1 MTGGIRME
9 YRKLGRTDTSLSF
22 IGLGCVTFG
31 READEDTSF
40 SLLDY
45 AVERGLNWLDTAE
58 GYGGGNARTYRRDV
72 LKVDDVRETSDI
84 MGSSEII
91 IGKWMKARGCR
102 DDVVICSKV
111 SSGNKPENVHRALQV
126 SLERLQVDSVDIYEL
141 HSPDDTVPIDE
152 SLAALDEAVSA
163 GSIKIVG
170 CSNFNAAQLREALDA
185 GARHGYARFEVIQP
199 PYNLAD
205 PGAQDELFPLCRR
218 EEVGVTT
225 YSPLAAGFLAG
236 KYTPDR
242 NAFPKGSRFDVIP
255 GHADIYFNDRNF
267 RNVERLRTL
276 ADSRGLPMVRLAM
289 AWAMGHPDI
298 TSVIVGARHTGHLD
312 NAFDALALRAD
323 TDLRDEMSKWL
334 TD

>member
-1 MTGGIRME
+1 ME
-9 YRKLGRTDTSLSF
+9 HRKLGRTDTSLSL

-31 READEDTSF
+31 REIDEDASAAI
-40 SLLDY
+40 LDD
-45 AVERGLNWLDTAE
+45 AVERGINWLDTAE
-58 GYGGGNARTYRRDV
+58 AYGGGNARTYRRDV

-111 SSGNKPENVHRALQV
+111 SSGNRPENIARALRV
-126 SLERLQVDSVDIYEL
+126 SLERLQVDCVDIYEL
-141 HSPDDTVPIDE
+141 HSPDETVPISE
-152 SLAALDEAVSA
+152 SLAALDVEVSA
-163 GSIKIVG
+163 GRVGTVG
-170 CSNFNAAQLREALDA
+170 CSNFNAAQLREALDTS
-185 GARHGYARFEVIQP
+185 AREGYARFEVVQP

-218 EEVGVTT
+218 EEVGITS

-242 NAFPKGSRFDVIP
+242 NDFPKGSRFDVIP

-267 RNVERLRTL
+267 RNVERLRAL
-276 ADSRGLPMVRLAM
+276 ADNRGIPMVRMAM

-298 TSVIVGARHTGHLD
+298 TSVLVGARHTGHLD

-323 TDLRDEMSKWL
+323 TELRDELSSWL

>member
-1 MTGGIRME
+1 ME
-9 YRKLGRTDTSLSF
+9 HLKLGRTDTSLSF

-31 READEDTSF
+31 REIDEDASTAV
-40 SLLDY
+40 LDD
-45 AVERGLNWLDTAE
+45 AVERGINWLDTAE
-58 GYGGGNARTYRRDV
+58 AYGGGNARTYRRDV

-102 DDVVICSKV
+102 NDVVICSKV
-111 SSGNKPENVHRALQV
+111 SSGNSPENITRALRV
-126 SLERLQVDSVDIYEL
+126 SLERLQVDCVDIYEL
-141 HSPDDTVPIDE
+141 HSPDETVPIAE
-152 SLAALDEAVSA
+152 SLAALDEEVSA
-163 GSIKIVG
+163 GRIGTVG

-185 GARHGYARFEVIQP
+185 SAREGYARFEVVQP

-218 EEVGVTT
+218 EEVGVTS

-242 NAFPKGSRFDVIP
+242 NDFPKGSRFDVIP

-267 RNVERLRTL
+267 RNVKRLRAL
-276 ADSRGLPMVRLAM
+276 ADNRGLPMVRLAM

-298 TSVIVGARHTGHLD
+298 TSVLVGARHSGHLD
-312 NAFDALALRAD
+312 NAFEALALKAD
-323 TDLRDEMSKWL
+323 TELRDEMSSWL

>member
-1 MTGGIRME
+1 ME
-9 YRKLGRTDTSLSF
+9 HRKLGRTDISLSF

-31 READEDTSF
+31 REIDEDASAAI
-40 SLLDY
+40 LDD
-45 AVERGLNWLDTAE
+45 AVERGINWLDTAE
-58 GYGGGNARTYRRDV
+58 AYGGGNARTYRRDV

-111 SSGNKPENVHRALQV
+111 SSGNSPENIARALRV
-126 SLERLQVDSVDIYEL
+126 SLERLQVDCVDIYEL
-141 HSPDDTVPIDE
+141 HSPDETVPIAE
-152 SLAALDEAVSA
+152 SLAALDEEVKA
-163 GSIKIVG
+163 GRIGTVG

-185 GARHGYARFEVIQP
+185 SDREGYARFEVVQP

-218 EEVGVTT
+218 EEVGITS

-242 NAFPKGSRFDVIP
+242 NAFPTGSRFDVIP
-255 GHADIYFNDRNF
+255 GHADIYFSDRNF
-267 RNVERLRTL
+267 RNVERLRAL
-276 ADSRGLPMVRLAM
+276 ADTRGLPMVRMAM

-298 TSVIVGARHTGHLD
+298 TSVLVGARHAGHLD
-312 NAFDALALRAD
+312 NAFDALALTAD
-323 TDLRDEMSKWL
+323 TELRDEMSSWL

>member
-1 MTGGIRME
+1 ME
-9 YRKLGRTDTSLSF
+9 HRKLGRTDISLSF

-31 READEDTSF
+31 REIDEDASAAI
-40 SLLDY
+40 LDD
-45 AVERGLNWLDTAE
+45 AVERGINWLDTAE
-58 GYGGGNARTYRRDV
+58 AYGGGNARTYRRDV

-111 SSGNKPENVHRALQV
+111 SSGNSPENIARALRV
-126 SLERLQVDSVDIYEL
+126 SLERLQVDCVDIYEL
-141 HSPDDTVPIDE
+141 HSPDETVPIAE
-152 SLAALDEAVSA
+152 SLAALDEEVRA
-163 GSIKIVG
+163 GRIGTVG

-185 GARHGYARFEVIQP
+185 SDREGYARFEVVQP

-218 EEVGVTT
+218 EEVGITS

-242 NAFPKGSRFDVIP
+242 NAFPTGSRFDVIP
-255 GHADIYFNDRNF
+255 GHADIYFSDRNF
-267 RNVERLRTL
+267 RNVERLRAL
-276 ADSRGLPMVRLAM
+276 ADTRRLPMVRMAM

-298 TSVIVGARHTGHLD
+298 TSVLVGARHAGHLD
-312 NAFDALALRAD
+312 NAFDALALTAD
-323 TDLRDEMSKWL
+323 TELRDEMSSWL

>member
-1 MTGGIRME
+1 ME
-9 YRKLGRTDTSLSF
+9 HRKLGRTEMSISF

-31 READEDTSF
+31 REIDEENSVAI
-40 SLLDY
+40 LDY
-45 AVERGLNWLDTAE
+45 AVENGLDWLDTAE
-58 GYGGGNARTYRRDV
+58 AYGGGNARTYRREA

-91 IGKWMKARGCR
+91 IGKWMKERGCR
-102 DDVVICSKV
+102 DEVVICSKV
-111 SSGNKPENVHRALQV
+111 SSGNKPENIARALQV
-126 SLERLQVDSVDIYEL
+126 SLDRLQVDCIDIYEL
-141 HSPDDTVPIDE
+141 HSPDESVPIDE
-152 SLAALDEAVSA
+152 SLAVLDQAVTA
-163 GSIKIVG
+163 GRIKTVG

-185 GARHGYARFEVIQP
+185 SARHGYARFEVIQP

-218 EEVGVTT
+218 EEVGVTS
-225 YSPLAAGFLAG
+225 YSPLAAGFLTG

-242 NAFPKGSRFDVIP
+242 NDFPRGSRFDVIP

-267 RNVERLRTL
+267 RNVERLRAL
-276 ADSRGLPMVRLAM
+276 SDSRGLPMVRLAM
-289 AWAMGHPDI
+289 AWTMGHPDV

-312 NAFDALALRAD
+312 NAFEALALR
-323 TDLRDEMSKWL
+323 TDSELRDEMSSWL

>member
-1 MTGGIRME
+1 ME
-9 YRKLGRTDTSLSF
+9 HRKLGRTDTSLSF

-31 READEDTSF
+31 REIDEDTSL
-40 SLLDY
+40 SILDY
-45 AVERGLNWLDTAE
+45 AVEKGLNWLDTAE
-58 GYGGGNARTYRRDV
+58 AYGGGNARTYRRDV
-72 LKVDDVRETSDI
+72 LKVDDVRETSDV
-84 MGSSEII
+84 MGSSEVI
-91 IGKWMKARGCR
+91 IGRWMKARDCR

-111 SSGNKPENVHRALQV
+111 SSGNKPENIARALQV
-126 SLERLQVDSVDIYEL
+126 SLERLQVDCVDIYEL
-141 HSPDDTVPIDE
+141 HSPDETVPIDE
-152 SLAALDEAVSA
+152 SLAVLDEAAAA
-163 GSIKIVG
+163 GKIKIVG
-170 CSNFNAAQLREALDA
+170 CSNFNASQLREALDA
-185 GARHGYARFEVIQP
+185 AARHDYARFEVIQP

-218 EEVGVTT
+218 EEVGVTS

-267 RNVERLRTL
+267 RNVERLRSL
-276 ADSRGLPMVRLAM
+276 ADARGLPMVRLAM
-289 AWAMGHPDI
+289 AWTMGHPDI

-312 NAFDALALRAD
+312 NAFEALALRAD
-323 TDLRDEMSKWL
+323 TSLRDEMTSWL

>member
-1 MTGGIRME
+1 ME
-9 YRKLGRTDTSLSF
+9 HRKLGRTDISLSF

-31 READEDTSF
+31 REIDEYASAAI
-40 SLLDY
+40 LDD
-45 AVERGLNWLDTAE
+45 AVERGINWLDTAE
-58 GYGGGNARTYRRDV
+58 AYGGGNARTYRRDV

-102 DDVVICSKV
+102 DDMVICSKV
-111 SSGNKPENVHRALQV
+111 SSGNSPENIARALRV

-141 HSPDDTVPIDE
+141 HSPDETVPIVE
-152 SLAALDEAVSA
+152 SLAALDEEVRA
-163 GSIKIVG
+163 GRIGTVG

-185 GARHGYARFEVIQP
+185 SDREGYARFEVVQP

-218 EEVGVTT
+218 EEVGITS

-242 NAFPKGSRFDVIP
+242 NAFPTGSRFDVIP
-255 GHADIYFNDRNF
+255 GHADIYFSDRNF
-267 RNVERLRTL
+267 RNVERLRAL
-276 ADSRGLPMVRLAM
+276 ADTRGLPMVRMAM

-298 TSVIVGARHTGHLD
+298 TSVLVGARHAGHLN
-312 NAFDALALRAD
+312 NAFDALALTAD
-323 TDLRDEMSKWL
+323 TELRDEMSSWL

>member
-1 MTGGIRME
+1 ME
-9 YRKLGRTDTSLSF
+9 HRKLGRTDTSLSF

-31 READEDTSF
+31 REIDEDASTAV
-40 SLLDY
+40 LDD
-45 AVERGLNWLDTAE
+45 AVERGINWLDTAE
-58 GYGGGNARTYRRDV
+58 AYGGGNARTYRRDV

-91 IGKWMKARGCR
+91 IGNWMKARGCR
-102 DDVVICSKV
+102 NDVVICSKV
-111 SSGNKPENVHRALQV
+111 SSGNSPENIARALQV
-126 SLERLQVDSVDIYEL
+126 SLERLQVDCVDIYEL
-141 HSPDDTVPIDE
+141 HSPDETVPIAE
-152 SLAALDEAVSA
+152 SLAALDEEVSA
-163 GSIKIVG
+163 GRIGTVG

-185 GARHGYARFEVIQP
+185 SASEGYARFEVVQP

-218 EEVGVTT
+218 EEVGVTS

-242 NAFPKGSRFDVIP
+242 NDFPKGSRFDVIP

-267 RNVERLRTL
+267 RNVERLRAL
-276 ADSRGLPMVRLAM
+276 ADNRGIPMVRVAM
-289 AWAMGHPDI
+289 VWAMGHPDI
-298 TSVIVGARHTGHLD
+298 TSVLVGARHAGHLD
-312 NAFDALALRAD
+312 NAFDALALKAD
-323 TDLRDEMSKWL
+323 TELREEMSSWL

>member
-9 YRKLGRTDTSLSF
+9 HRKLGRTDTLLSF

-31 READEDTSF
+31 REIDEDTSL
-40 SLLDY
+40 SILDH
-45 AVERGLNWLDTAE
+45 ALENGLNWLDTAE

-72 LKVDDVRETSDI
+72 LKVDDVRETSDV

-91 IGKWMKARGCR
+91 IGKWLKTRGCG

-111 SSGNKPENVHRALQV
+111 SSGNRPDNIVRALEV
-126 SLERLQVDSVDIYEL
+126 SLERLQVDCVDIYEL
-141 HSPDDTVPIDE
+141 HSPDETVPIDE
-152 SLAALDEAVSA
+152 SLAVLDEAVGA
-163 GSIKIVG
+163 GRIKTVG

-185 GARHGYARFEVIQP
+185 SARRGYARFEVIQP

-205 PGAQDELFPLCRR
+205 PGAQDDLFPLCRR
-218 EEVGVTT
+218 EEVGITS

-298 TSVIVGARHTGHLD
+298 TSVIVGARHSGHLD
-312 NAFDALALRAD
+312 NAFEALALKAD
-323 TDLRDEMSKWL
+323 TELRDEMSSWL

>member
-1 MTGGIRME
+1 
-9 YRKLGRTDTSLSF
+9 
-22 IGLGCVTFG
+22 
-31 READEDTSF
+31 
-40 SLLDY
+40 
-45 AVERGLNWLDTAE
+45 
-58 GYGGGNARTYRRDV
+58 

-91 IGKWMKARGCR
+91 IGKWMKTRGCR
-102 DDVVICSKV
+102 DEVLICSKV
-111 SSGNKPENVHRALQV
+111 SSGNRPENIARALRV
-126 SLERLQVDSVDIYEL
+126 SLERLQVDCVDIYEL
-141 HSPDDTVPIDE
+141 HSPDETVPIAE
-152 SLAALDEAVSA
+152 SLAALDEEVRA
-163 GSIKIVG
+163 GRIGTVG

-185 GARHGYARFEVIQP
+185 SARDGCARFEVVQP

-218 EEVGVTT
+218 EEVAITS

-242 NAFPKGSRFDVIP
+242 NAFPEGSRFDVIP

-267 RNVERLRTL
+267 RNVERLRAL
-276 ADSRGLPMVRLAM
+276 ADTRGLPMVRMAM

-298 TSVIVGARHTGHLD
+298 TSVLVGARHTGHLD
-312 NAFDALALRAD
+312 NAIAALALTAD
-323 TDLRDEMSKWL
+323 TELRDEMSSWL

>member
-1 MTGGIRME
+1 ME
-9 YRKLGRTDTSLSF
+9 HRKLGRTDTSLSF

-31 READEDTSF
+31 REIDEDASAAI
-40 SLLDY
+40 LDD
-45 AVERGLNWLDTAE
+45 AVERGINWLDTAE
-58 GYGGGNARTYRRDV
+58 AYGGGNARTYRRDV

-111 SSGNKPENVHRALQV
+111 SSGNRPENIARALRV
-126 SLERLQVDSVDIYEL
+126 SLERLQVDCVDIYEL
-141 HSPDDTVPIDE
+141 HSPDETVPIAE
-152 SLAALDEAVSA
+152 SLAALDEEVSA
-163 GSIKIVG
+163 GRIGTVG
-170 CSNFNAAQLREALDA
+170 CSNFNAAQLREALDTS
-185 GARHGYARFEVIQP
+185 AREGYARFEVVQP

-218 EEVGVTT
+218 EEVAITS

-242 NAFPKGSRFDVIP
+242 NDFPKGSRFDVIP

-267 RNVERLRTL
+267 RNVERLRAL
-276 ADSRGLPMVRLAM
+276 ADTRGLPMVRMAM

-298 TSVIVGARHTGHLD
+298 TSVLVGARHAGHLD

-323 TDLRDEMSKWL
+323 TELRDEMSSWL

>member
-1 MTGGIRME
+1 ME
-9 YRKLGRTDTSLSF
+9 HRKLGRTDSSISF

-31 READEDTSF
+31 REIDEDASAAI
-40 SLLDY
+40 LDD
-45 AVERGLNWLDTAE
+45 AVERGINWLDTAE
-58 GYGGGNARTYRRDV
+58 AYGGGNARTYRRDV

-111 SSGNKPENVHRALQV
+111 SSGNSPENIARALRV
-126 SLERLQVDSVDIYEL
+126 SLERLQVDCVDIYEL
-141 HSPDDTVPIDE
+141 HSPDETVPIAE
-152 SLAALDEAVSA
+152 SLAALDEEVSA
-163 GSIKIVG
+163 GRVGTVG
-170 CSNFNAAQLREALDA
+170 CSNFNAAQLREALDTS
-185 GARHGYARFEVIQP
+185 AREGYARFEVVQP

-218 EEVGVTT
+218 EEVAITS

-236 KYTPDR
+236 KYTPDL

-267 RNVERLRTL
+267 RNVERLRVL
-276 ADSRGLPMVRLAM
+276 ADSRGIPMVRMAM

-298 TSVIVGARHTGHLD
+298 TSVLVGARHTGHLD
-312 NAFDALALRAD
+312 NAFDALALKAD
-323 TDLRDEMSKWL
+323 TELRDEMSSWL
-334 TD
+334 KD

>member
-1 MTGGIRME
+1 ME
-9 YRKLGRTDTSLSF
+9 HQKLGRTDTSLSF

-31 READEDTSF
+31 REIDEDASVAI
-40 SLLDY
+40 LDY
-45 AVERGLNWLDTAE
+45 AVEKGLNWLDTAE

-91 IGKWMKARGCR
+91 IGAWMKARGCR

-111 SSGNKPENVHRALQV
+111 SSGNKPENIARALQV
-126 SLERLQVDSVDIYEL
+126 SLERLQVDCVDIYEL
-141 HSPDDTVPIDE
+141 HSPDETVPIDE
-152 SLAALDEAVSA
+152 SLAVLDEAVAA
-163 GSIKIVG
+163 GKIKTVG
-170 CSNFNAAQLREALDA
+170 CSNFNAAQLQEALA
-185 GARHGYARFEVIQP
+185 ASARHGYARFEVIQP

-205 PGAQDELFPLCRR
+205 PGAQDQLFPLCRR
-218 EEVGVTT
+218 EEVAVTS

-267 RNVERLRTL
+267 RNVERLRSL

-298 TSVIVGARHTGHLD
+298 TSVIVGARNTGHLD
-312 NAFDALALRAD
+312 NAFEALALRAD
-323 TDLRDEMSKWL
+323 TGLRDEMSSWL

>member
-1 MTGGIRME
+1 ME
-9 YRKLGRTDTSLSF
+9 HRKLGRTDTALSF

-31 READEDTSF
+31 REIDEDASAAI
-40 SLLDY
+40 LDD
-45 AVERGLNWLDTAE
+45 AIERGINWLDTAE
-58 GYGGGNARTYRRDV
+58 AYGGGNARTYRRDV

-91 IGKWMKARGCR
+91 IGKWLKARGCR

-111 SSGNKPENVHRALQV
+111 SSGNRPENIARALRV
-126 SLERLQVDSVDIYEL
+126 SLERLQVDCVDIYEL
-141 HSPDDTVPIDE
+141 HSPDETVPIAE
-152 SLAALDEAVSA
+152 SLAALDEEVRA
-163 GSIKIVG
+163 GRIGTVG

-185 GARHGYARFEVIQP
+185 SASEGYARFEVVQP

-205 PGAQDELFPLCRR
+205 PAAQDELFPLCRR
-218 EEVGVTT
+218 EEVGITS

-242 NAFPKGSRFDVIP
+242 NAFPSGTRFDVIP

-267 RNVERLRTL
+267 RNVERLRAL
-276 ADSRGLPMVRLAM
+276 ADTRGLPMVRMAM
-289 AWAMGHPDI
+289 AWTMGHPDI
-298 TSVIVGARHTGHLD
+298 TSVLVGARHAGHLD
-312 NAFDALALRAD
+312 NAFDALDLRAD
-323 TDLRDEMSKWL
+323 TELRDEMSSWL

>member
-1 MTGGIRME
+1 ME
-9 YRKLGRTDTSLSF
+9 HRKLGRTDTSLSF

-31 READEDTSF
+31 REIDEDASAAI
-40 SLLDY
+40 LDD
-45 AVERGLNWLDTAE
+45 AIERGINWLDTAE
-58 GYGGGNARTYRRDV
+58 AYGGGNARTYRRDV

-111 SSGNKPENVHRALQV
+111 SSGNRPENIARALRV
-126 SLERLQVDSVDIYEL
+126 SLERLQVDCVDIYEL
-141 HSPDDTVPIDE
+141 HSPDETVPIAE
-152 SLAALDEAVSA
+152 SLAALDEEVRA
-163 GSIKIVG
+163 GRIGTVG

-185 GARHGYARFEVIQP
+185 SATGGYARFEVVQP

-218 EEVGVTT
+218 EEVGITS

-236 KYTPDR
+236 KYTPDL
-242 NAFPKGSRFDVIP
+242 NTFPKGSRFDVIP

-267 RNVERLRTL
+267 RNVERLRAL
-276 ADSRGLPMVRLAM
+276 ADTRGLPMVRMAM

-298 TSVIVGARHTGHLD
+298 TSVLVGARHAGHLD

-323 TDLRDEMSKWL
+323 TELRDEMSSWL

>member
-1 MTGGIRME
+1 ME
-9 YRKLGRTDTSLSF
+9 HRKLGRTDTSLSF

-31 READEDTSF
+31 REIDEDASAAI
-40 SLLDY
+40 LDD
-45 AVERGLNWLDTAE
+45 AVERGINWLDTAE
-58 GYGGGNARTYRRDV
+58 AYGGGNARTYRRDV

-111 SSGNKPENVHRALQV
+111 SSGNRPENIARALRV
-126 SLERLQVDSVDIYEL
+126 SLERLQVDCVDIYEL
-141 HSPDDTVPIDE
+141 HSPDETVPIAE
-152 SLAALDEAVSA
+152 SLAALDEEVSA
-163 GSIKIVG
+163 GRIGTVG
-170 CSNFNAAQLREALDA
+170 CSNFNAAQLREALDTS
-185 GARHGYARFEVIQP
+185 AREGYARFEVVQP

-218 EEVGVTT
+218 EEVAITS

-242 NAFPKGSRFDVIP
+242 NDFPKGSRFDVIP

-267 RNVERLRTL
+267 RNVERLRAL
-276 ADSRGLPMVRLAM
+276 ADNRGIPMVCMAM

-298 TSVIVGARHTGHLD
+298 TSVLVGARHTGHLD
-312 NAFDALALRAD
+312 NAFDALALKGD
-323 TDLRDEMSKWL
+323 TELRDVMSSWL

>member
-1 MTGGIRME
+1 ME
-9 YRKLGRTDTSLSF
+9 HRKLGRTDISLSF

-31 READEDTSF
+31 REIDEDASAAI
-40 SLLDY
+40 LDD
-45 AVERGLNWLDTAE
+45 AVERGINWLDTAE
-58 GYGGGNARTYRRDV
+58 AYGGGNARTYRRDV

-111 SSGNKPENVHRALQV
+111 SSGNSPENIARALRV
-126 SLERLQVDSVDIYEL
+126 SLERLQVDCVDIYEL
-141 HSPDDTVPIDE
+141 HSPDETVPIAE
-152 SLAALDEAVSA
+152 SLAVLDEEVRA
-163 GSIKIVG
+163 GRIGTVG

-185 GARHGYARFEVIQP
+185 SDREGYARFEVVQP

-218 EEVGVTT
+218 EEVGITS

-242 NAFPKGSRFDVIP
+242 NAFPTGSRFDVIP
-255 GHADIYFNDRNF
+255 GHADIYFSDRNF
-267 RNVERLRTL
+267 RNVERLRAL
-276 ADSRGLPMVRLAM
+276 ADTRGLPMVRMAM

-298 TSVIVGARHTGHLD
+298 TSVLVGARHAGHLD
-312 NAFDALALRAD
+312 NAFDALALTAD
-323 TDLRDEMSKWL
+323 TELRDEMSSWL

>member
-1 MTGGIRME
+1 ME
-9 YRKLGRTDTSLSF
+9 HRKLGRTDTSLSF

-31 READEDTSF
+31 REIDEDASAAI
-40 SLLDY
+40 LDD
-45 AVERGLNWLDTAE
+45 AVERGINWLDTAE
-58 GYGGGNARTYRRDV
+58 AYGGGNARTYRRDV

-111 SSGNKPENVHRALQV
+111 SSGNSPENIARALRV
-126 SLERLQVDSVDIYEL
+126 SLERLQVDCVDIYEL
-141 HSPDDTVPIDE
+141 HSPDETVPIAE
-152 SLAALDEAVSA
+152 SLAALDEEVSA
-163 GSIKIVG
+163 GRIGTVG

-185 GARHGYARFEVIQP
+185 SAREGHARFEVVQP

-218 EEVGVTT
+218 EEVAITS

-236 KYTPDR
+236 KYTPDL

-267 RNVERLRTL
+267 RNVERLRAL
-276 ADSRGLPMVRLAM
+276 ADNRGIPMVRMAM

-298 TSVIVGARHTGHLD
+298 TSVLVGARHAGHLD
-312 NAFDALALRAD
+312 NAFDALALKAD
-323 TDLRDEMSKWL
+323 TELRDEMSSWL
-334 TD
+334 AD

>member
-1 MTGGIRME
+1 ME
-9 YRKLGRTDTSLSF
+9 RRRLGRTDTSLSF

-31 READEDTSF
+31 REIDEDA
-40 SLLDY
+40 SLSILDY
-45 AVERGLNWLDTAE
+45 AVEKGIDWLDTAE
-58 GYGGGNARTYRRDV
+58 AYGGGNARTYRRDV

-91 IGKWMKARGCR
+91 IGKWMNARGCR

-111 SSGNKPENVHRALQV
+111 SSGNRPENIARALHT
-126 SLERLQVDSVDIYEL
+126 SLERLQVESVDVYEL
-141 HSPDDTVPIDE
+141 HSPDASVPIDE
-152 SLAALDEAVSA
+152 SLAALDAEVSA
-163 GSIKIVG
+163 GRIKTVG
-170 CSNFNAAQLREALDA
+170 CSNFNAAQLKEALEA
-185 GARHGYARFEVIQP
+185 SARHGYARFEVVQP

-205 PGAQDELFPLCRR
+205 PGAEEALFPLCRQ
-218 EEVGVTT
+218 EEVGITS

-242 NAFPKGSRFDVIP
+242 TAFPKGSRFDVIP
-255 GHADIYFNDRNF
+255 AHADIYFNDRNF

-276 ADSRGLPMVRLAM
+276 ADSRGVPMVRLAM

-312 NAFDALALRAD
+312 NAFDALALKAD
-323 TDLRDEMSKWL
+323 AGLRDELSGWL
-334 TD
+334 VD

>member
-9 YRKLGRTDTSLSF
+9 HRKLGRTDTSLSF

-31 READEDTSF
+31 REIDEDASTAV
-40 SLLDY
+40 LDD
-45 AVERGLNWLDTAE
+45 AVERGINWLDTAE
-58 GYGGGNARTYRRDV
+58 AYGGGNARTYRRDV

-102 DDVVICSKV
+102 NDVVICSKV
-111 SSGNKPENVHRALQV
+111 SSGNSPENIARALRV
-126 SLERLQVDSVDIYEL
+126 SLERLQVDCVDIYEL
-141 HSPDDTVPIDE
+141 HSPDETVPIAE
-152 SLAALDEAVSA
+152 SLAALDEEVRA
-163 GSIKIVG
+163 GRIGTVG

-185 GARHGYARFEVIQP
+185 SAREGYARFEVVQP

-218 EEVGVTT
+218 EEVGVTS

-242 NAFPKGSRFDVIP
+242 NDFPKGSRFDVIP

-267 RNVERLRTL
+267 RNVKRLRAL
-276 ADSRGLPMVRLAM
+276 ADNRGLPMVRMAM

-298 TSVIVGARHTGHLD
+298 TSVLVGARHSGHLD
-312 NAFDALALRAD
+312 NAFEALALKVD
-323 TDLRDEMSKWL
+323 TELRDEMSSWL

>member
-1 MTGGIRME
+1 ME
-9 YRKLGRTDTSLSF
+9 HRKLGRTDTSISF

-31 READEDTSF
+31 REIDEERSVAI
-40 SLLDY
+40 LDY
-45 AVERGLNWLDTAE
+45 AVENGLDWLDTAE
-58 GYGGGNARTYRRDV
+58 AYGGGNARTYRREV
-72 LKVDDVRETSDI
+72 LKVDDVRETSDV

-111 SSGNKPENVHRALQV
+111 SSGNKPENIARALQV
-126 SLERLQVDSVDIYEL
+126 SLERLQVDCVDIYEL
-141 HSPDDTVPIDE
+141 HSPDETVPIDE
-152 SLAALDEAVSA
+152 SLAVLDEAVAA
-163 GSIKIVG
+163 GSVKTVG
-170 CSNFNAAQLREALDA
+170 CSDFNAAQLQEALDA
-185 GARHGYARFEVIQP
+185 AATHGYARFEVVQP

-218 EEVGVTT
+218 EEVGVTS

-242 NAFPKGSRFDVIP
+242 NAFPRGSRFDVIP

-267 RNVERLRTL
+267 RNVERLRAL

-312 NAFDALALRAD
+312 NAFEALALRED
-323 TDLRDEMSKWL
+323 GELREEMSGWL

>member
-1 MTGGIRME
+1 ME
-9 YRKLGRTDTSLSF
+9 HRKLGRTDTSISF

-31 READEDTSF
+31 REIDEERSVAI
-40 SLLDY
+40 LDY
-45 AVERGLNWLDTAE
+45 AVENGLDWLDTAE
-58 GYGGGNARTYRRDV
+58 AYGGGNARTYRREV
-72 LKVDDVRETSDI
+72 LKVDDVRETSDV

-111 SSGNKPENVHRALQV
+111 SSGNKPENIARALQV
-126 SLERLQVDSVDIYEL
+126 SLERLQVDCVDIYEL
-141 HSPDDTVPIDE
+141 HSPDETVPIDE
-152 SLAALDEAVSA
+152 SLAVLDEAVAA
-163 GSIKIVG
+163 GSVKTVG
-170 CSNFNAAQLREALDA
+170 CSNFNAAQLQEALDA
-185 GARHGYARFEVIQP
+185 AATHGYARFEVVQP

-218 EEVGVTT
+218 EEVGVTS
-225 YSPLAAGFLAG
+225 YSPLAAGFLTG

-242 NAFPKGSRFDVIP
+242 NAFPSGSRFDVIP

-267 RNVERLRTL
+267 RNVERLRVL

-312 NAFDALALRAD
+312 NAFEALALRED
-323 TDLRDEMSKWL
+323 GELREEMSGWL